1 MSGRAPVAGA
11 ILLTALAPGAAG
23 GEALVAVAANFAQ
36 PAERIEAAFED
47 AHGHRVTLVMGST
60 GKLFAQIANG
70 APFNVLLAADQA
82 RPRKLEEAGRVV
94 PGSRRTY
101 ALGRLALWSADD
113 DRIGPE
119 GAKVLREGLH
129 KHLAIANPRL
139 APYGA
144 AAVQTLKALSLF
156 DANAKRLV
164 MGENVG
170 QAHALVATGAA
181 ELGFVAASQVMDGAR
196 RGSRW
201 DVPAAL
207 HHPVRQDAVLLRRAT
222 GSDAGSAF
230 LAFLFG
236 GEGRRLIIAGGY
248 DVPPAVQHD

>member
-1 MSGRAPVAGA
+1 MSGHAPVAGA

-36 PAERIEAAFED
+36 PAERIEAAFE
-47 AHGHRVTLVMGST
+47 ATHAHRVTLVMGST

-101 ALGRLALWSADD
+101 ALGRLALWSADA

-119 GAKVLREGLH
+119 GARVLREGLH
-129 KHLAIANPRL
+129 RHLAIANPRL

-181 ELGFVAASQVMDGAR
+181 ELGFVAASQVMAGAR
-196 RGSRW
+196 PGSRW

-207 HHPVRQDAVLLRRAT
+207 HHPVRQDAALLRRAT
-222 GSDAGSAF
+222 GSDAGRAF

-236 GEGRRLIIAGGY
+236 AEGRRLIIQGGY